1 MSDERLTDEQV
12 RDYASEDGPAY
23 VHMRHVSMMARELI
37 KRRARGAE
45 LEKKNARLR
54 KAVCVFM
61 RAWTDNEGIW
71 VIEEHTG
78 YHSPSSIHYK
88 LAGLVLECMPQDG
101 EA

>member
-1 MSDERLTDEQV
+1 MSDKKLTDEQV
-12 RDYASEDGPAY
+12 LRFAQLEGGGDAECL
-23 VHMRHVSMMARELI
+23 RLMARELI
-37 KRRARGAE
+37 ERRARGAE

-78 YHSPSSIHYK
+78 YHSPSSTHYK

-101 EA
+101 DA